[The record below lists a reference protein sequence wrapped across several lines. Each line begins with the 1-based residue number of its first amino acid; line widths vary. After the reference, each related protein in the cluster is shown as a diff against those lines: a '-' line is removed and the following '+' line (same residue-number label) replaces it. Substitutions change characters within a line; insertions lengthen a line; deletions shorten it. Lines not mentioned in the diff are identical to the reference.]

1 MRTRAVPESSL
12 RFFFVLLLCLAAG
25 GWAVAH
31 QKNGWVAPD
40 EAKKL
45 KNPVPADDAALAAG
59 KATYTAKCA
68 SCHGDTG
75 KGDGD
80 DAMMYSV
87 KPADFTDAHM
97 MAEMTDG
104 EIFWKMGEGKL
115 PMPAFKK
122 RLTDEQ
128 RWQLVNY
135 IRTFAPKPPASPAP
149 PPPPPAKPK
158 AQAPPHK

>member
-1 MRTRAVPESSL
+1 MQKSFL
-12 RFFFVLLLCLAAG
+12 CFLFVLLLCLAAG
-25 GWAVAH
+25 GWAVARD
-31 QKNGWVAPD
+31 KNGWVAPE

-45 KNPVPADDAALAAG
+45 RNPVPADAAAIAAG
-59 KATYTAKCA
+59 KAIYTAKCA

-87 KPADFTDAHM
+87 KPADFTDAHL

-104 EIFWKMGEGKL
+104 EIFWKIGEGWL
-115 PMPAFKK
+115 PMPSFKK

-128 RWQLVNY
+128 RWQLVDY
-135 IRTFAPKPPASPAP
+135 IRTFAPQPPAP
-149 PPPPPAKPK
+149 PLPPQAKPK
-158 AQAPPHK
+158 GQAPPHK

>member
-1 MRTRAVPESSL
+1 MGNNAMQKTSR
-12 RFFFVLLLCLAAG
+12 RFLFVLLFCLAAG

-45 KNPVPADDAALAAG
+45 KNPVPADDASIAAG

-68 SCHGDTG
+68 SCHGDAG

-115 PMPAFKK
+115 PMPSFKK

-135 IRTFAPKPPASPAP
+135 IRTFSPKPPASPAA
-149 PPPPPAKPK
+149 PPAPPDKPK
-158 AQAPPHK
+158 SAPPHK

>member
-1 MRTRAVPESSL
+1 MATSAQSNLAIRKAV
-12 RFFFVLLLCLAAG
+12 FVLLLALIAAAIVYVVLDNRP
-25 GWAVAH
+25 WTV
-31 QKNGWVAPD
+31 PE
-40 EAKKL
+40 EAKQV
-45 KNPVPADDAALAAG
+45 KNPVQPSESALQSARSV
-59 KATYTAKCA
+59 YSEKCA
-68 SCHGDTG
+68 HCHGDTG

-128 RWQLVNY
+128 RWQLVDY
-135 IRTFAPKPPASPAP
+135 IRTFSPKPSASS

-158 AQAPPHK
+158 SAPPHK